1 MPIGFT
7 LVGDTVDVNGSPVTP
22 VVDGRTITMP
32 AVTIPGNGRVTVV
45 LQLRIPSNAAPGT
58 YENLAYAVDPLTGE
72 QIGTSGKAAIRIK
85 PEAVFDCGDVIGKVF
100 DDKNANGY
108 QDKGELGIP
117 GVRLATVR
125 GELITTDKNG
135 QYHVPCAMLPDQKIG
150 SNFILKLD
158 PRTLPTGFRV
168 TTENPRVI
176 RLTAGK
182 VSKLNFGAT
191 IGRVVR
197 LDLRGDAFASGKINL
212 KPEWA
217 SGLADLVNV
226 LKEKNSVLRLTYFAN
241 GESGELVRTRVN
253 EVRKQIET
261 SWKKA
266 GGPYKLPIEVELVKN

>member
-1 MPIGFT
+1 M
-7 LVGDTVDVNGSPVTP
+7 
-22 VVDGRTITMP
+22 
-32 AVTIPGNGRVTVV
+32 V

-58 YENLAYAVDPLTGE
+58 YENLAYAIDPLTGE
-72 QIGTSGKAAIRIK
+72 QVGSSGKAVIRIK

-100 DDKNANGY
+100 DDKNGNGY
-108 QDKGELGIP
+108 QDKGEPGIP

-197 LDLRGDAFASGKINL
+197 LDLRGDAFAIREKTL

-217 SGLADLVNV
+217 VRLAELVTV
-226 LKEKNSVLRLTYFAN
+226 LKEKNSVLRLTYFEG
-241 GESGELVRTRVN
+241 GETSELAKARVN
-253 EVRKQIET
+253 EVRKKIE
-261 SWKKA
+261 SMWKTA
-266 GGPYKLPIEVELVKN
+266 GGAYKLPIEVELVKK